1 MGRTCLAR
9 KNGKMLNKITS
20 LVPDRRDLWEDRR
33 YVGVTVCV
41 YQGPSLI
48 EIENPKGMAVDREQ

>member
-1 MGRTCLAR
+1 MSGAQ
-9 KNGKMLNKITS
+9 KGKMLNKITS

-48 EIENPKGMAVDREQ
+48 EIENPKGMAVNR